1 MRSFPDFEYKSL
13 TKHWSDFFTYHGLF
27 AILYF
32 GRFYT
37 ILHFP
42 KPCIA
47 AHKNSNYPKGIKLC
61 KECEYFVMEGG
72 DPRLYLFRIL
82 NKAVAV
88 GVTSVHSLY
97 STNIRLN
104 WQKYFSFSLLDWS
117 PVRNV
122 IQYYCTYYCINSYIL
137 VSPRQGQILP
147 LFYFFF
153 YWRKFLN

>member
-32 GRFYT
+32 RGFYT

-72 DPRLYLFRIL
+72 GGRLALPKALFIQDIEQSSGGGGH
-82 NKAVAV
+82 VS
-88 GVTSVHSLY
+88 TQSSD
-97 STNIRLN
+97 STNITLN
-104 WQKYFSFSLLDWS
+104 W
-117 PVRNV
+117 
-122 IQYYCTYYCINSYIL
+122 
-137 VSPRQGQILP
+137 
-147 LFYFFF
+147 
-153 YWRKFLN
+153 

>member
-1 MRSFPDFEYKSL
+1 MSTILLVMGSINKRWIYGLMNYYWRIFFITSIILVKNSQAKKRSMRSFPDFEYKSL

-32 GRFYT
+32 RRFYT

-47 AHKNSNYPKGIKLC
+47 SHKNSNYPKGIKLC

-104 WQKYFSFSLLDWS
+104 W
-117 PVRNV
+117 
-122 IQYYCTYYCINSYIL
+122 
-137 VSPRQGQILP
+137 
-147 LFYFFF
+147 
-153 YWRKFLN
+153 

>member
-1 MRSFPDFEYKSL
+1 MDLRIDELLLKDILLSQALSQSKTVQPESRSMRSFPDFESKSL

-32 GRFYT
+32 RGFYT

-72 DPRLYLFRIL
+72 EPDPRLYLFRIL

-88 GVTSVHSLY
+88 GVTSVFILH
-97 STNIRLN
+97 
-104 WQKYFSFSLLDWS
+104 
-117 PVRNV
+117 
-122 IQYYCTYYCINSYIL
+122 QYYAELVKIFLILSAGL
-137 VSPRQGQILP
+137 VSGP
-147 LFYFFF
+147 
-153 YWRKFLN
+153 

>member
-32 GRFYT
+32 RRFYT

-72 DPRLYLFRIL
+72 EADPRLYLFRIL

-88 GVTSVHSLY
+88 GVTSVFTLY
-97 STNIRLN
+97 TQPVTSITLN
-104 WQKYFSFSLLDWS
+104 WEKYFSFSLLDWS
-117 PVRNV
+117 PVHNV
-122 IQYYCTYYCINSYIL
+122 I
-137 VSPRQGQILP
+137 
-147 LFYFFF
+147 
-153 YWRKFLN
+153 